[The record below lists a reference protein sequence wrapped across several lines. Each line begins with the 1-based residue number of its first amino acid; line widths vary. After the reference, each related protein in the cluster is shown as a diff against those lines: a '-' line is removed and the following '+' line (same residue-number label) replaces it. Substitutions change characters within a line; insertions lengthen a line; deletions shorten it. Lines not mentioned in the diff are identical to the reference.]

1 MGGCIERYVALANL
15 LLLLGVL
22 QTHFISTSTVALK
35 QDQFSLFVMDAYWWN
50 CNAFDIVL
58 YAMLNEVHMKTQFSS
73 NKCEL
78 IATICDWP

>member
-1 MGGCIERYVALANL
+1 MGGCIERYVAN

-22 QTHFISTSTVALK
+22 QTQTHFISTFTVALK
-35 QDQFSLFVMDAYWWN
+35 QDQFSLFVMDAYCWN

-58 YAMLNEVHMKTQFSS
+58 YAMLNGVHMKTPFSS

-78 IATICDWP
+78 ITTICDWP